1 MICQNG
7 MPGNFCAIVRPMRYL
22 GIDYGSKRVGVAIS
36 DESLTFALPVSV
48 IQNTPDLLAEVRKLS
63 AEYATKEIVI
73 GESRKFD
80 MTANK
85 ILPEIM
91 KFKESLDTEGF
102 ATYLEL
108 EFMTSQ
114 EAERE
119 QGKNAKSD
127 ASAAALILQRFLD
140 RKRNEAR
147 S

>member
-7 MPGNFCAIVRPMRYL
+7 MLGNFCAIVIAMRYL
-22 GIDYGSKRVGVAIS
+22 GIDYGSKRVGVAVS
-36 DESLTFALPVSV
+36 DESRTFALPVSV
-48 IQNTPDLLAEVRKLS
+48 VPNTSELLGEIRRIAD
-63 AEYATKEIVI
+63 EYGTKEIVI

-91 KFKESLDTEGF
+91 KFKESLEEEGF
-102 ATYLEL
+102 MAHLEP
-108 EFMTSQ
+108 EFLTSQ

-119 QGKNAKSD
+119 QGKTAKSD

>member
-7 MPGNFCAIVRPMRYL
+7 GAGNFCAIVMPMRYL
-22 GIDYGSKRVGVAIS
+22 GIDYGSKRVGVAVS
-36 DESLTFALPVSV
+36 DESFTFALPVSV
-48 IQNTPDLLAEVRKLS
+48 IRNTPDLMVEVRKLAS
-63 AEYATKEIVI
+63 EYATKEIVI

-91 KFKESLDTEGF
+91 KFKESLDTDGF
-102 ATYLEL
+102 TTYLEL

-114 EAERE
+114 ESERE
-119 QGKNAKSD
+119 QGKTAVSD

-140 RKRNEAR
+140 RKRNEQK